1 MKVLNYTTSYFAI
14 VLLFLI
20 TIWAGIF
27 YFAILDEIYD
37 SIDDGLDNR
46 KGLIIQKAVS
56 DSALLPKT
64 AFGEGDFTIFETN
77 AREAKNFHDVYRDT
91 LMFMQNEQDFE
102 PVRLLESVFHL
113 HDKYYKMQVI
123 TSMVEEDDLISEL
136 LIALIWLYL
145 GLIATILL
153 LNNFLLKRIWR
164 PFYHLLKQLKDF
176 RLEKPSIQVKQT
188 NIDEFKLLN
197 EAVQK
202 MVKSNINSYN
212 SQKHFIEN
220 ASHELQTPLAISL
233 NKLEVLA
240 EQEQLTVEGSKL
252 LESALDNLDRLTR
265 LNRSLLLLSKI
276 ENNQYLSAEQIS
288 MNVLVKK
295 VVNDFEDQLTYS
307 QITLIIAADQECIVN
322 MNHDLAVIFI
332 TNLVKNAIVHN
343 HPGGSVDI
351 MLKSTSLSVINT
363 GQKEAL
369 DQQKLFTRFNN
380 NENQSKSSTGLGLS
394 IVKAI
399 ADLYQFNLSYYFT
412 GKHII
417 QADFK

>member
-20 TIWAGIF
+20 TIWAAIF
-27 YFAILDEIYD
+27 YFAMLDEIYD

-56 DSALLPKT
+56 DSTLLPKT
-64 AFGEGDFTIFETN
+64 AFGEGDFTIFETS
-77 AREAKNFHDVYRDT
+77 AEEAKNFHDVYRDT

-188 NIDEFKLLN
+188 HIDEFKLLN

-212 SQKHFIEN
+212 SQKHLIEN
-220 ASHELQTPLAISL
+220 ASHELQTPLAISI

-252 LESALDNLDRLTR
+252 LASALDNLDRLTR

-276 ENNQYLSAEQIS
+276 ENNQYLTAEKIN

-295 VVNDFEDQLTYS
+295 VVDDFEDQLSYS
-307 QITLIIAADQECIVN
+307 QVTLNIANEQECMVT
-322 MNHDLAVIFI
+322 MNNDLAVIFI

-343 HPGGSVDI
+343 HPGGSIDI
-351 MLKSTSLSVINT
+351 VLKFASLSVTNT
-363 GQKEAL
+363 GKNVAL
-369 DQQKLFTRFNN
+369 DQQNLFVRFNK
-380 NENQSKSSTGLGLS
+380 ENQSLSSTGLGLS

-399 ADLYQFNLSYYFT
+399 ADLYQFRLSYYFN
-412 GKHII
+412 GKHVMK
-417 QADFK
+417 ADFK